1 MKFLRWLALALVA
14 GIAAGASA
22 ALHSNELLKF
32 SLVPALPTYVL
43 IVLAGLSAGLL
54 VKGVQEGLGL
64 ALSVT
69 VVGAITLFLALYLP
83 NREVVAAAPEL
94 ILSSVWWGALTIF
107 VLTLIGII
115 VARIFS
121 GE

>member
-22 ALHSNELLKF
+22 ALQSSELLKF
-32 SLVPALPTYVL
+32 SLVPALFAYALTVL
-43 IVLAGLSAGLL
+43 VGVSAGLL
-54 VKGVQEGLGL
+54 VKGVQEGLMM
-64 ALSVT
+64 ALSIT
-69 VVGAITLFLALYLP
+69 FVGAITLFLALYLP
-83 NREVVAAAPEL
+83 TREVAAAAPEL
-94 ILSSVWWGALTIF
+94 ILRSVWWGTLTIF
-107 VLTLIGII
+107 VLMLIGII

>member
-22 ALHSNELLKF
+22 ALQSGELLKF
-32 SLVPALPTYVL
+32 SPVPALLAYVL
-43 IVLAGLSAGLL
+43 IFLVGLSAGFL
-54 VKGVQEGLGL
+54 VKKFQEGLRL

-69 VVGAITLFLALYLP
+69 LVGAITLWAALYLP

>member
-1 MKFLRWLALALVA
+1 MKFLRWLVLALVA

-22 ALHSNELLKF
+22 ALQSSELLKF
-32 SLVPALPTYVL
+32 SLVPALFAYML

-54 VKGVQEGLGL
+54 VQGVQEGLRL
-64 ALSVT
+64 ALSIT
-69 VVGAITLFLALYLP
+69 LVGAITLFLALYLP

-94 ILSSVWWGALTIF
+94 ILRSVWWGALTIF